1 MLSSISIENFKA
13 FGKKQK
19 LPIKPITLIFG
30 PNSSG
35 KSSIIHSLLFAQH
48 ALETGKLD
56 VFRTSG
62 GGESVDLG
70 GFKQFIFKGN
80 RDNLFTWSVEIAVK
94 NLKNE
99 LLEFLSPARTLEISL
114 SMRLPQKEASP
125 GEIVYA
131 DTPIVSSFFVNADGK
146 ELFSLGARP
155 DNRLRMERL
164 NHEHPVFRNI
174 FKSIIEVSTTVQNIL
189 PEDYDYLR
197 EGVAGI
203 LSKMEFTAEKFI
215 PQSTGKSV
223 KDATYLESS
232 LIPVSRGNRKE
243 NILATIELIIPRK
256 IAIFLKD
263 LYNEVQGYFNN
274 LSYLGPLRSYP
285 PRHLAF
291 LESEDH
297 NWYAG
302 GGFAWEVLRKDAQ
315 VRKKVNQWLGDK
327 DKLQTPYHLEI
338 KDFVSYEDLSSDYVG
353 EIEDIENKYFGDA
366 PQLDPGEGDMFGE
379 LYEVLNKIKKSSH
392 RQAAISELLLKDL
405 RTDTIVSHRD
415 VGIGISQIIPVLVSA
430 YAHQNKMIAI
440 EQPEI
445 HIHPGL
451 QAAIGDIFIN
461 SAMGEQKNT
470 FLLETHSEHLILR
483 ILRRIRETADG
494 ELPKGVQPVR
504 PQDVSV
510 IYVKPSNKGAILH
523 QLPVNEEG
531 EFTRKWPDGFFAER
545 ANELF

>member
-1 MLSSISIENFKA
+1 MISSISIENFKA

-35 KSSIIHSLLFAQH
+35 KSSIIHSLLFARH

-94 NLKNE
+94 NLKKE

-146 ELFSLGARP
+146 ELFSMGARS

-164 NHEHPVFRNI
+164 NHEHPVFKNI

-197 EGVAGI
+197 EGVAAI
-203 LSKMEFTAEKFI
+203 KHKMEFTAEKYF
-215 PQSTGKSV
+215 PQSTGKSE
-223 KDATYLESS
+223 KDSTYLESS

-263 LYNEVQGYFNN
+263 LHNEVQGYFHNI
-274 LSYLGPLRSYP
+274 SYLGPLRSYP

-302 GGFAWEVLRKDAQ
+302 GGFAWEVLRKDAR
-315 VRKKVNQWLGDK
+315 VREQVNQWLGDK
-327 DKLQTPYHLEI
+327 DKLQTPYRLQI
-338 KDFVSYEDLSSDYVG
+338 KDFASFDEISSDYHEAIEKLETRFTDQEQEYDGDLFG
-353 EIEDIENKYFGDA
+353 EIYALAEKMKQWTREKSNIK
-366 PQLDPGEGDMFGE
+366 E
-379 LYEVLNKIKKSSH
+379 LY
-392 RQAAISELLLKDL
+392 LKDL
-405 RTDTIVSHRD
+405 RTDTMVSHRD

-445 HIHPGL
+445 HVHPGL
-451 QAAIGDIFIN
+451 QAELGDLFIE
-461 SAMGEQKNT
+461 SALGKNKNT
-470 FLLETHSEHLILR
+470 FILETHSEHIILR
-483 ILRRIRETADG
+483 ILRRIREKSRQKKKPVPDITPEDIS
-494 ELPKGVQPVR
+494 LVFIDSTKKGSEIKFLKVDERGRIIDKVP
-504 PQDVSV
+504 
-510 IYVKPSNKGAILH
+510 G
-523 QLPVNEEG
+523 
-531 EFTRKWPDGFFAER
+531 GFFEEDFK
-545 ANELF
+545 ELF